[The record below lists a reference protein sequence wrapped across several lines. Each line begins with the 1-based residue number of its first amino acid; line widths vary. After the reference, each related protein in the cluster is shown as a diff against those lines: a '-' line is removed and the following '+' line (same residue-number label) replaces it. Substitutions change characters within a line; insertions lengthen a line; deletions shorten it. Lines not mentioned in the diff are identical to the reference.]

1 MHFRARTDCYR
12 TLAEEMSLGPVDV
25 HSVRISF
32 VKGWGQTYK
41 RQDIKSCPCWLEV
54 YLNPC
59 HFIRDCYESYKEG
72 DRFSVDS

>member
-1 MHFRARTDCYR
+1 MDRFRTM
-12 TLAEEMSLGPVDV
+12 AEEMALGPVDV

-32 VKGWGQTYK
+32 LKGWGQTYK

-54 YLNPC
+54 ILNPC
-59 HFIRDCYESYKEG
+59 HFQSTAVEGVEDC